1 MAAARDELAR
11 RAVSEERLRIAR
23 ELHDVVAHSM
33 TVVALQAGSARLA
46 AATDPAAARATL
58 ETIERSSREAPVDMR
73 RLVGVFARK

>member
-1 MAAARDELAR
+1 MAAQLHEARDKLAAARDELAR

-46 AATDPAAARATL
+46 AATDLRLPGQL
-58 ETIERSSREAPVDMR
+58 WR
-73 RLVGVFARK
+73 R